1 MEQQQTIEQ
10 LQSTEQQ
17 LQGFM
22 MQKQQMQL
30 ELNETN
36 TALEELKTAEG
47 DVYKTLG
54 NVMLKTDKPALE
66 KELEEKKKLADLRLS
81 SIEKQEAL
89 LTEKATKLRDELQKA
104 MEKTAK
110 KKEESQP
117 RN

>member
-30 ELNETN
+30 ELNEVD
-36 TALEELKTAEG
+36 TALEELKNAKG

-54 NVMLKTDKPALE
+54 NVMLKTEKPQLI

-89 LTEKATKLRDELQKA
+89 LTEKATKLRDELQAA
-104 MEKTAK
+104 MVKDK
-110 KKEESQP
+110 PKE
-117 RN
+117 